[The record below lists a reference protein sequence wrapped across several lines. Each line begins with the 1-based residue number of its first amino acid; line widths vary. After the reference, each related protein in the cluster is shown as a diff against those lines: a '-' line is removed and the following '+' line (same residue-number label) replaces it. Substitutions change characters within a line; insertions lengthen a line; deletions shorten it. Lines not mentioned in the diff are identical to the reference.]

1 MEVNEVSGL
10 GAPGASGRIFRLMRT
25 IASRLTFTFLLI
37 GLAASPA
44 ITTAPPDPLP
54 IGAAERQGFS
64 AERLARMHTRLREFV
79 DKGQHAGVVSLI
91 ARNGQIVDWQTWGQR
106 DREAKLPMEKDTIFR
121 VYSMTKIVT
130 SAAIM
135 QLHER
140 ALLRLDDPVE
150 KHLPALA
157 KREVMTGDTAA
168 APELV
173 PANRSVRIKDLLTHT
188 SGYIYPGMFGKAPI
202 DEFYTS
208 AGVTT
213 AQTMDEF
220 VERLARVP
228 LSHQPGERFSYGVSI
243 DVLGAIVAKV
253 SGQAFD
259 AYVAEHI
266 TRPLKMLDTAFEV
279 PAAKRHRLA
288 KVYTAGKDGTLT
300 PVPPDQLTMTSLDK
314 GHMHWGGAGLF
325 STVGDYARFG
335 QMLLNGGEL
344 DDARILGRKS
354 VELMMAN
361 ALTQTPTPYR
371 TGTDYDGF
379 GYGGAVRVDLARSAR
394 LGSVGQFGW
403 SGAATTYFNIDPQE
417 RTVALVFTQHFPHDQ
432 HQLYWTFSTLFY
444 ASLVDA
450 TK

>member
-1 MEVNEVSGL
+1 
-10 GAPGASGRIFRLMRT
+10 MRT
-25 IASRLTFTFLLI
+25 IASALTCAFLLV
-37 GLAASPA
+37 GLADTPA
-44 ITTAPPDPLP
+44 ITIAPPDPLP
-54 IGAAERQGFS
+54 IVAAARQGFS
-64 AERLARMHTRLREFV
+64 PQRLAFMHTRLRAFV

-91 ARNGQIVDWQTWGQR
+91 ARNGQIVDWQAWGQR
-106 DREAKLPMEKDTIFR
+106 DREAKLSMEKDTIFR

-157 KREVMTGDTAA
+157 KRQVLTGGTAT

-173 PANRSVRIKDLLTHT
+173 PAKRSVTIKDLLTHT

-202 DEFYTS
+202 DEFYDA

-228 LSHQPGERFSYGVSI
+228 LSHQPGERFTYGVSI
-243 DVLGAIVAKV
+243 DVLGAIIAKV
-253 SGQAFD
+253 SGEPFD
-259 AYVAEHI
+259 EYVAEHI
-266 TRPLKMLDTAFEV
+266 TGPLKMVDTAFELS
-279 PAAKRHRLA
+279 AAKRNRLA
-288 KVYTAGKDGTLT
+288 KVYTTAKDGALTL
-300 PVPPDQLTMTSLDK
+300 VAADQLTMTSLDK
-314 GHMHWGGAGLF
+314 ARMHWGGAGLF

-335 QMLLNGGEL
+335 QMLLNGGQL
-344 DDARILGRKS
+344 DDSRILGRKS

-403 SGAATTYFNIDPQE
+403 TGAATTYFNIDPQE

-432 HQLYWTFSTLFY
+432 HQLLWTFSTLFY

>member
-1 MEVNEVSGL
+1 MPTNRLGIALVLVSV
-10 GAPGASGRIFRLMRT
+10 
-25 IASRLTFTFLLI
+25 
-37 GLAASPA
+37 LAAPA
-44 ITTAPPDPLP
+44 VTITTTPPEPLP
-54 IGAAERQGFS
+54 LGS
-64 AERLARMHTRLREFV
+64 AERLGFSSERLDRLHARVKAFV
-79 DKGQHAGVVSLI
+79 DKGQHAGIVSLI
-91 ARNGQIVDWQTWGQR
+91 ARNGQIVDWQAWGQR
-106 DREAKLPMEKDTIFR
+106 DREAKAPMEKDTIFR

-130 SAAIM
+130 STAIM

-157 KREVMTGDTAA
+157 KRQVMTGGTAR

-173 PANRSVRIKDLLTHT
+173 AAKRSVTIKDLLTHT
-188 SGYIYPGMFGKAPI
+188 AGYTYPGMFGKAPI
-202 DEFYTS
+202 DEFYET
-208 AGVTT
+208 AAVTR
-213 AQTMDEF
+213 AQTLDEF
-220 VERLARVP
+220 IERLASVP
-228 LSHQPGERFSYGVSI
+228 LAHQPGEQFTYGVSI

-253 SGQAFD
+253 SGQPFD

-266 TRPLKMLDTAFEV
+266 TGPLRMVDTAFEV
-279 PAAKRHRLA
+279 PAGKRNRLA
-288 KVYTAGKDGTLT
+288 KVYTTAKDGSLEM
-300 PVPPDQLTMTSLDK
+300 VPADQLVMTALDK
-314 GHMHWGGAGLF
+314 ARMHWGGAGLF

-335 QMLLNGGEL
+335 QMLLNSGEL
-344 DDARILGRKS
+344 DGARILGRKS

-417 RTVALVFTQHFPHDQ
+417 RTVALVFAQHFPMDP

-444 ASLVDA
+444 AALVDQVR
-450 TK
+450 

>member
-1 MEVNEVSGL
+1 
-10 GAPGASGRIFRLMRT
+10 MRT
-25 IASRLTFTFLLI
+25 VASLLTFAFLLV
-37 GLAASPA
+37 GLAATPA

-54 IGAAERQGFS
+54 IVAAERQGFS
-64 AERLARMHTRLREFV
+64 PERLARLHTRLREFV

-91 ARNGQIVDWQTWGQR
+91 ARNGQIVDWQAWGQR

-130 SAAIM
+130 SVAIM

-140 ALLRLDDPVE
+140 ALLRLDDPAE

-157 KREVMTGDTAA
+157 KREVMTGGTAE

-188 SGYIYPGMFGKAPI
+188 SGYIYPGMVGKAPI
-202 DEFYTS
+202 DELYAS

-228 LSHQPGERFSYGVSI
+228 LSHQPGERFSYGVST
-243 DVLGAIVAKV
+243 DVLGAIIAKV
-253 SGQAFD
+253 SGQPFD

-266 TRPLKMLDTAFEV
+266 TGPLKMVDTAFDLPV
-279 PAAKRHRLA
+279 AKRHRLA
-288 KVYTAGKDGTLT
+288 KVYTAGKDGALT
-300 PVPPDQLTMTSLDK
+300 PVPSDQLTMTSLDK
-314 GHMHWGGAGLF
+314 GRMHWGGAGLF

-335 QMLLNGGEL
+335 QMLLNRGQL
-344 DDARILGRKS
+344 DEARILGRKS

-394 LGSVGQFGW
+394 LGSIGQFGW
-403 SGAATTYFNIDPQE
+403 MGAATTYFNIDPQE